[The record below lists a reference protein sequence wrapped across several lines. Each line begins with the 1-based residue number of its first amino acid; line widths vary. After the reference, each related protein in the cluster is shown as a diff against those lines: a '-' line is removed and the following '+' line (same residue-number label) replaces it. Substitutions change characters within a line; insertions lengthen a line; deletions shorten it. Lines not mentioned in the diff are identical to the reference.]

1 MLGSDAQAATEGVK
15 VMCKN
20 TLEVCLQGR
29 GDVPDS

>member
-15 VMCKN
+15 VMFKN
-20 TLEVCLQGR
+20 TLVCLQR